1 MNQSSG
7 VETKVTATNAEAEAE
22 AKNSTPGPQVK
33 TKKPYSKPV
42 LKVYGNIDA
51 LTTAVSNLSVTG
63 DSGGSGTMT
72 KTH

>member
-1 MNQSSG
+1 MNMQSSG
-7 VETKVTATNAEAEAE
+7 VETRAAATNAEAEAE

-42 LKVYGNIDA
+42 LKVYGNIEAVTASTA
-51 LTTAVSNLSVTG
+51 LLASTA
-63 DSGGSGTMT
+63 DGGSLLMN